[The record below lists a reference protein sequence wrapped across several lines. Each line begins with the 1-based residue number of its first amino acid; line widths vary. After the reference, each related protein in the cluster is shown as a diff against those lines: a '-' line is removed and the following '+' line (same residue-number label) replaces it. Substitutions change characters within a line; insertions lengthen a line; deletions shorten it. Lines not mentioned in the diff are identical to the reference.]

1 MLYLLFIDKMLS
13 VTKVLLLF
21 QITAKLN
28 NNLMFY
34 MRILKKEVVIKGLS
48 FF

>member
-1 MLYLLFIDKMLS
+1 MLS